1 MYTVKLPPH
10 HNFHLFILVVYQYSY
25 WKFSSVA
32 FSLLVSFSEQF
43 EIVWRSHISI
53 TQGVNELTKGK
64 KALCILTMCSCSW
77 FLLIRLRILFHYLT
91 ATPWHFEESLVYE
104 ILIENST
111 NNSIMKLLQKK
122 ACYQLRKI
130 KGINQVTIWLFLV
143 HETDQLFINHSF
155 ELVSQ

>member
-53 TQGVNELTKGK
+53 TQGVNELTKG
-64 KALCILTMCSCSW
+64 
-77 FLLIRLRILFHYLT
+77 
-91 ATPWHFEESLVYE
+91 
-104 ILIENST
+104 
-111 NNSIMKLLQKK
+111 
-122 ACYQLRKI
+122 RKHC
-130 KGINQVTIWLFLV
+130 KFSHCAHVNDSFLV
-143 HETDQLFINHSF
+143 DYIKNFVPLFDCYTLALWGKPSLRNTYWEQHKQFHHEALTKKSLLPVTKDKRNQSSYHLTVPGPRNWST
-155 ELVSQ
+155 LY